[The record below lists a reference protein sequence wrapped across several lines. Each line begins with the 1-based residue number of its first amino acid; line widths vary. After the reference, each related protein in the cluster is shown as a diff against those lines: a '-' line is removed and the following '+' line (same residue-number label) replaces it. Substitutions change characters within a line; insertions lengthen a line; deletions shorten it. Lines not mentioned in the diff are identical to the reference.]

1 MENDNEDIVKY
12 HQNKRRKHKIKLA
25 RISMSL
31 IVISIIVL
39 VIYGVFNKGYFI
51 NYKEN
56 SEVSYIV
63 NLMENEFYTTDHLE
77 EGTDVISNLIKSID
91 VEFKYNLDMSEEIE
105 YTYNYKILAET
116 EVKEKSKTRLIYENQ
131 REILNNAEQEGKSN
145 KLEIVEKIN
154 INYNEYNDEIN
165 KLLDVYEL
173 RNTTSEVYFN
183 LYLNVIN
190 KSTGEKI
197 NKEEKVMSIQ
207 MPLTTKTVEISA
219 NEKSDAGQILVFEGK
234 LANAEYVLV
243 IGVVLL
249 IAGFIVLVMLIK
261 YILDTR
267 SAEKMYDDELKRIL
281 FDYKSYI
288 QKVKY
293 NLDYYGYK
301 VVKVNTFNE
310 FFSMR
315 EEIQSPILM
324 YNEENVKRTFFVMT
338 NENLLF
344 EFILSA
350 DLIREDLIQKSR
362 AKENKKN
369 GKNK

>member
-12 HQNKRRKHKIKLA
+12 HQNKRKKHKIKLA
-25 RISMSL
+25 RISMIL
-31 IVISIIVL
+31 IVIAIILL
-39 VIYGVFNKGYFI
+39 VTYGIFNKGYFV

-56 SEVSYIV
+56 SEVNYIV
-63 NLMENEFYTTDHLE
+63 NLMENEFYTTDYLE
-77 EGTDVISNLIKSID
+77 EGKDVISNLIKNIE
-91 VEFKYNLDMSEEIE
+91 VEFKYNLDLSEEIE

-116 EVKEKSKTRLIYENQ
+116 EVKEKSKTSLIYEAEN
-131 REILNNAEQEGKSN
+131 EILNYAEQEGKSN

-154 INYNEYNDEIN
+154 VNYNEYNDEIN

-173 RNTTSEVYFN
+173 KNTTSELYVN

-197 NKEEKVMSIQ
+197 NKEEKVMSVQ
-207 MPLTTKTVEISA
+207 MPLTTKTIEISV
-219 NEKSDAGQILVFEGK
+219 NETDDIGQIQVLEGK
-234 LANAEYVLV
+234 LANKEYVFV
-243 IGVVLL
+243 IGMVLL
-249 IAGFIVLVMLIK
+249 IAGFIVVIILIK

-267 SAEKMYDDELKRIL
+267 SAEKMYDDELKKIL

-288 QKVKY
+288 QKIKY
-293 NLDYYGYK
+293 NIDYYGYK

-324 YNEENVKRTFFVMT
+324 YNEENAKRTFFVMT

-369 GKNK
+369 EKNK